1 MKYKTILVDDEE
13 LARKR
18 IAGLLKNDPDFEL
31 VEQCKSGQEAIKC
44 INNTKPQVV
53 FLDIHLKDMN
63 GIEALNHLTVNP
75 LPIIVF
81 ITAYDEYAVQAFNLH
96 AIDYILKP
104 FKNERFFECLDIL
117 KTKLGN
123 NYEQQLNNI
132 ISLLEK
138 KPKGSDKLLISQN
151 NKTFIVDT
159 LKIKY
164 ILSSSYYAE
173 IYTDDDKKYVIRE
186 SLKKM
191 IKALDADTFYKI
203 HRSTIININFAA
215 ELLHSG
221 FNETDIRMKDNKVFR
236 ISKSSKTG
244 FLKKIGARK

>member
-18 IAGLLKNDPDFEL
+18 IADLLKGNPDFEL

-44 INNTKPQVV
+44 INSTQPQVV

-63 GIEALNHLTVNP
+63 GIEALNHLTVKS

-117 KTKLGN
+117 KTKLSN
-123 NYEQQLNNI
+123 NYEQKLNDVMA
-132 ISLLEK
+132 LLEK
-138 KPKGSDKLLISQN
+138 KPKGNDKLLITQN
-151 NKTFIVDT
+151 NKTLFVDV

-173 IYTDDDKKYVIRE
+173 IYTDDEKKYVIRE
-186 SLKKM
+186 SLKNL
-191 IKALDADTFYKI
+191 IKNLDTSIFHRI
-203 HRSTIININFAA
+203 HRSTIININFAS

-236 ISKSSKTG
+236 ISKSHKTD
-244 FLKKIGARK
+244 FLKKIGAKE